1 MKKGSEGAL
10 RPLKVPPASRWVLS
24 NGLKVHV
31 VRRPQLPLVAVR
43 MLTRAGSAIDPANQR
58 GLADFTA
65 GLLRRGAAGKSADV
79 INESVEFVGGSLS
92 GWAGEDAL
100 GVAVQGPAAHVESLL
115 TVMGEVVMLP
125 DFSESEI
132 ALAKR
137 RTLAQIANDL
147 DDPGSLADRAL
158 TRALWGSHAYG
169 HETVGAAADI
179 KKFTRGD
186 LARFHRQSM
195 GPQVSDL
202 IIVGDVQPDEMYRL
216 VEVAF
221 GEWKGGPAVPP
232 ELAPTPG
239 LERAGEVIL
248 VDKPEQTQVQVRIGA
263 KGVPRGHPDAF
274 PISVMSVV
282 LGGGFTSRL
291 VSEIRVKRGLSYGA
305 GCHFDSLAAGGS
317 FGVSSFTKTE
327 SCSELLTVALDQVA
341 TMRQKGPTP
350 REVKAVQRY
359 VSGLYPA
366 RLETNESL
374 ASAIADIQ
382 LYRLP
387 EDWVEKYRE
396 RLCAVTA
403 KQAAAAAKKHLFSN
417 ERVVVLVGPAAKL
430 EKKVARFGRVSVIKP
445 NELE

>member
-1 MKKGSEGAL
+1 MKASRGFDL
-10 RPLKVPPASRWVLS
+10 RPLKVPSASRWVLS

-43 MLTRAGSAIDPANQR
+43 LMVRSGSAVDPSNQR

-79 INESVEFVGGSLS
+79 INESIEFVGGSLS
-92 GWAGEDAL
+92 GWASEDAL
-100 GVAVQGPAAHVESLL
+100 GVAVQGPSAHIESLL
-115 TVMGEVVMLP
+115 AVMGEVVMLP
-125 DFSESEI
+125 EFPEEEI

-147 DDPGSLADRAL
+147 DDPGAVADRAL
-158 TRALWGSHAYG
+158 TRALWGSHPYG
-169 HETVGAAADI
+169 HETMGAAADI
-179 KKFTRGD
+179 KKFSRGD
-186 LARFHRQSM
+186 LVRFHRLSM

-202 IIVGDVQPDEMYRL
+202 IIIGDVQPDEMYRL
-216 VEVAF
+216 VEVSF
-221 GEWKGGPAVPP
+221 GGWKGGPSASPVLPP
-232 ELAPTPG
+232 TTG
-239 LERAGEVIL
+239 LTRAGEVVL

-263 KGVPRGHPDAF
+263 KGVPRGHPEAF
-274 PISVMSVV
+274 PIAVMSVA

-305 GCHFDSLAAGGS
+305 GCHFDSLAAGGAFS
-317 FGVSSFTKTE
+317 VSSFTKTE
-327 SCSELLTVALDQVA
+327 TCNDLLTVALDEVA
-341 TMRQKGPTP
+341 KMRQKGPTP
-350 REVKAVQRY
+350 KEVKSVQRY
-359 VSGLYPA
+359 ISGLYPA

-382 LYRLP
+382 LYKLP

-396 RLCAVTA
+396 RLCAVSV
-403 KQAAAAAKKHLFSN
+403 KQAAAAAKSYLFSN
-417 ERVVVLVGPAAKL
+417 ERVVVLVGSAQKL
-430 EKKVARFGRVSVIKP
+430 EKKVARFGRVTVIKP